1 MKPLD
6 TLTGDII
13 DAAMKI
19 HTDLGPG
26 LLESVYEA
34 VLEKALQKRGY
45 DVKRQLSVTFE
56 YDGIVFDEGFR
67 ADLVIDGRV
76 VVELKSVE
84 ELAKVHR
91 KQVLTYLRL
100 MDLRVGLLLN
110 FGAASL
116 KDGLQRIA
124 NGIDPDGSTL
134 RVNQP

>member
-67 ADLVIDGRV
+67 ADLVID
-76 VVELKSVE
+76 L
-84 ELAKVHR
+84 
-91 KQVLTYLRL
+91 
-100 MDLRVGLLLN
+100 
-110 FGAASL
+110 SL
-116 KDGLQRIA
+116 IH
-124 NGIDPDGSTL
+124 I
-134 RVNQP
+134 

>member
-84 ELAKVHR
+84 ELVKVHR

>member
-1 MKPLD
+1 MKHLD

>member
-124 NGIDPDGSTL
+124 NGVDPDGSTL